1 MKEGGGGVGGRS
13 LHNSPVIVGQYTA
26 MGWHQLYVRI
36 QLEEQ
41 PIGKQAVDAVLIE
54 SEQPTIKGCCKEFRP
69 K

>member
-1 MKEGGGGVGGRS
+1 
-13 LHNSPVIVGQYTA
+13 

-54 SEQPTIKGCCKEFRP
+54 SEQPTIKGMLQRVQTKINYLNKRIYQYDI
-69 K
+69 KLK

>member
-1 MKEGGGGVGGRS
+1 
-13 LHNSPVIVGQYTA
+13 

-54 SEQPTIKGCCKEFRP
+54 SEQPTKKGMLQRVQTKIN
-69 K
+69 

>member
-1 MKEGGGGVGGRS
+1 
-13 LHNSPVIVGQYTA
+13 

-54 SEQPTIKGCCKEFRP
+54 SEQPTKKGC
-69 K
+69 